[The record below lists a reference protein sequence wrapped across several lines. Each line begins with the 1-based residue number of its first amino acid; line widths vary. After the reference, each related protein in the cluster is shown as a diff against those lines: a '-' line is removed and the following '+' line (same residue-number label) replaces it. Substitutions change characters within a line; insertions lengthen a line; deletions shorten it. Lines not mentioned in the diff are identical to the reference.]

1 VRSSCARPTTSSLR
15 ALLAALVLALTAAD
29 APDDVGK
36 TLDAVQKRY
45 DAVKDM
51 RAAFTQTSFAAALGK
66 ESEARG
72 TVAVERPGKMR
83 WEYAPPDGRVIVLD
97 EQAIRIW
104 NPEEKQL
111 QIAKLSGSNV
121 SPTALGFL
129 MGKGSLRD
137 TFTAEAIAAPDR
149 ADKGVRLR
157 PKSDASFES
166 LELWVDPKTNQLRE
180 SVVLDL
186 FGNRTRVRFD
196 EIVENKGVPASAF
209 TLEAPAGAEVL
220 DLR

>member
-1 VRSSCARPTTSSLR
+1 SCTTRRSTSSRDTELRQSPSSSASSRSATIVRRGSSSRWRPKASWDRKREPSRVRSSCARPTRSSLR
-15 ALLAALVLALTAAD
+15 ALLAVLALALAAAD

-104 NPEEKQL
+104 
-111 QIAKLSGSNV
+111 
-121 SPTALGFL
+121 
-129 MGKGSLRD
+129 
-137 TFTAEAIAAPDR
+137 
-149 ADKGVRLR
+149 
-157 PKSDASFES
+157 
-166 LELWVDPKTNQLRE
+166 
-180 SVVLDL
+180 
-186 FGNRTRVRFD
+186 
-196 EIVENKGVPASAF
+196 
-209 TLEAPAGAEVL
+209 
-220 DLR
+220 